1 MVGMLRLVLRILG
14 LRVTRRVRHSP
25 PEPPSS
31 VAGGVETRPITVRRE
46 AVVASVRRETVVA
59 SVRRETVIASAVLE
73 GAILI
78 GKCWVIDGD
87 TITIQ
92 GQNIRLAGIDAPE
105 LDHPYGR
112 VAKATLMRLCRGQ
125 DVRAEFSG
133 ALSYER
139 GVATCFLP
147 DGRDL
152 SAEMVKAGL
161 ALDRPKHSGGK
172 YRSLEP
178 ADARRKLWRCDAR
191 QKGRMPPTGTR
202 PNRPQPPPA

>member
-1 MVGMLRLVLRILG
+1 M
-14 LRVTRRVRHSP
+14 
-25 PEPPSS
+25 
-31 VAGGVETRPITVRRE
+31 
-46 AVVASVRRETVVA
+46 
-59 SVRRETVIASAVLE
+59 VIASAVLE

-161 ALDRPKHSGGK
+161 ALDWPKHSGGK

>member
-1 MVGMLRLVLRILG
+1 M
-14 LRVTRRVRHSP
+14 TR
-25 PEPPSS
+25 S
-31 VAGGVETRPITVRRE
+31 VA
-46 AVVASVRRETVVA
+46 VRRETVV
-59 SVRRETVIASAVLE
+59 ASAVLE
-73 GAILI
+73 GAILT

-92 GQNIRLAGIDAPE
+92 GRKIRLAGIDAPE
-105 LDHPYGR
+105 LDHPFGR

-161 ALDRPKHSGGK
+161 ALDWPKHSRGK